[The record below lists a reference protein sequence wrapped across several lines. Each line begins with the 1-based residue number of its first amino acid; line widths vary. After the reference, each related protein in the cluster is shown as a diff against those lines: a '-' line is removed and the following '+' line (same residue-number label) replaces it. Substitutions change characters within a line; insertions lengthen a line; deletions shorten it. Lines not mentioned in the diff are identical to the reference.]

1 MNSLI
6 YFNNCAS
13 TQDELIDFLNQ
24 HYLSEDFLAIYTFN
38 QTKGRGQYGNSWEN
52 LPEENLAYSFALKTK
67 NINVSDTCFNFY
79 TAILV
84 RDFIA
89 NLTKTE
95 VKIKWPNDL
104 ILKNKKICGML
115 FEKNKN
121 YFVVGIGINILQE
134 NFKNLPKAGSVLS
147 QTGLSFELKA
157 FTESLHQYLFEHL
170 VQKEIPNDVLEL
182 YHLHLYRKNEV
193 SVFEKN
199 EVRQNGIIQNVD
211 ENGHIWIDLEN
222 EGLQKFFH
230 KEIELLY

>member
-24 HYLSEDFLAIYTFN
+24 HYLSEDFLAVYTFN

-170 VQKEIPNDVLEL
+170 VQKEIPNNILEL
-182 YHLHLYRKNEV
+182 YLLHLYRKNEV

-199 EVRQNGIIQNVD
+199 EVRQNGIIKNVD
-211 ENGHIWIDLEN
+211 ENGYIWIDLEN

>member
-24 HYLSEDFLAIYTFN
+24 HYLSEDFLAVYTFN

-52 LPEENLAYSFALKTK
+52 LPEKNLAYSFALKTK

-199 EVRQNGIIQNVD
+199 KVRQNGIIENVD
-211 ENGHIWIDLEN
+211 ETGHIWIDLEN

>member
-24 HYLSEDFLAIYTFN
+24 HYLSEDFLAVYTFN

-52 LPEENLAYSFALKTK
+52 LPEKNLAYSFALKTK

-170 VQKEIPNDVLEL
+170 VQKEIPNNILEL

-199 EVRQNGIIQNVD
+199 EVRQNGIIQNVV
-211 ENGHIWIDLEN
+211 EAGHIWIDLVFK
-222 EGLQKFFH
+222 GLQKFFH

>member
-24 HYLSEDFLAIYTFN
+24 HYLSEDFLAVYTFN

-134 NFKNLPKAGSVLS
+134 NFKNLPKAGSILS
-147 QTGLSFELKA
+147 QTGLFFELKA

-170 VQKEIPNDVLEL
+170 VQKEIPNNILEL

-199 EVRQNGIIQNVD
+199 EVRQNGIIKNVD
-211 ENGHIWIDLEN
+211 ENGYIWIDLEN

>member
-24 HYLSEDFLAIYTFN
+24 HYLSEDFLAVYTFN

-67 NINVSDTCFNFY
+67 NINISDTCFNFY

-170 VQKEIPNDVLEL
+170 VQKEIPNNILEL
-182 YHLHLYRKNEV
+182 YQLHLYRKNEV

-199 EVRQNGIIQNVD
+199 KVRQNGIIKNVD
-211 ENGHIWIDLEN
+211 ETGHIWIDLEN

>member
-24 HYLSEDFLAIYTFN
+24 HYLSEDFLAVYTFN

-52 LPEENLAYSFALKTK
+52 LPEENLAYSFALKNK

-134 NFKNLPKAGSVLS
+134 NFKNLPKAGSILS

-170 VQKEIPNDVLEL
+170 VQKEIPNNILEL

-199 EVRQNGIIQNVD
+199 KVRQNGIIKNVD
-211 ENGHIWIDLEN
+211 ETGHIWIDLEN

>member
-24 HYLSEDFLAIYTFN
+24 HYLSEDFLAVYTFN

-115 FEKNKN
+115 FEKDKN

-134 NFKNLPKAGSVLS
+134 NFKNLPKAGSILS

-182 YHLHLYRKNEV
+182 YHLHLYRKNQV

-211 ENGHIWIDLEN
+211 ENGYIWIDLEN

>member
-24 HYLSEDFLAIYTFN
+24 HYLSEDFLAVYTFN

-115 FEKNKN
+115 FEKSKN

-134 NFKNLPKAGSVLS
+134 NFKNLPKAGSILS

-170 VQKEIPNDVLEL
+170 VQKEIPNNILEL

-199 EVRQNGIIQNVD
+199 EVRQNGIIKNVD
-211 ENGHIWIDLEN
+211 ENGYIWIDLEN

>member
-24 HYLSEDFLAIYTFN
+24 HYLSEDFLAVYTFN

-115 FEKNKN
+115 FEKSKN

-134 NFKNLPKAGSVLS
+134 NFKNLPKAGSVLR
-147 QTGLSFELKA
+147 QTGLSFELKTFA
-157 FTESLHQYLFEHL
+157 ESLHQYIFEHL
-170 VQKEIPNDVLEL
+170 VQKEIPNNILEL
-182 YHLHLYRKNEV
+182 YQLHLYRKNEV

-199 EVRQNGIIQNVD
+199 EVRQNGIIKNVD
-211 ENGHIWIDLEN
+211 ENGYIWIDLEN

>member
-24 HYLSEDFLAIYTFN
+24 HYLSEDFLAVYTFN

-115 FEKNKN
+115 FEKSKN

-170 VQKEIPNDVLEL
+170 VQKEIPNNILEL

-193 SVFEKN
+193 SVFEIN
-199 EVRQNGIIQNVD
+199 EVRQNGIIKNVD
-211 ENGHIWIDLEN
+211 ETGHIWIDLEN

>member
-24 HYLSEDFLAIYTFN
+24 HYLSEDFLAVYTFN

-52 LPEENLAYSFALKTK
+52 LPEKNLAYSFALKTK
-67 NINVSDTCFNFY
+67 NINISDTCFNFY

-121 YFVVGIGINILQE
+121 YYVVGIGINILQE

-147 QTGLSFELKA
+147 QTGLSFQLKA

-170 VQKEIPNDVLEL
+170 VQKEIPNNILEL
-182 YHLHLYRKNEV
+182 YQLHLYRKNEV

-211 ENGHIWIDLEN
+211 ENGYIWIDLEN

>member
-24 HYLSEDFLAIYTFN
+24 HYLSEDFLAVYTFN

-52 LPEENLAYSFALKTK
+52 LPEKNLAYSFALKTK

-134 NFKNLPKAGSVLS
+134 NFKNLPKAGSILS

-170 VQKEIPNDVLEL
+170 VQKEIPNNILEL

-199 EVRQNGIIQNVD
+199 EVRQNGIIKNVD
-211 ENGHIWIDLEN
+211 ETGHIWIDLEN

>member
-24 HYLSEDFLAIYTFN
+24 HYLSEDFLAVYTFN

-170 VQKEIPNDVLEL
+170 VQKEIPNDILEL

-211 ENGHIWIDLEN
+211 ENGYIWIDLEN

>member
-24 HYLSEDFLAIYTFN
+24 HYLSEDFLAVYTFN

-52 LPEENLAYSFALKTK
+52 LPEKNLAYSFALKTK

-115 FEKNKN
+115 FEKKKN

-170 VQKEIPNDVLEL
+170 VQKEIPNNILEL

-199 EVRQNGIIQNVD
+199 EVRQNGIIKNVD
-211 ENGHIWIDLEN
+211 ETGHIWIDLEN

>member
-24 HYLSEDFLAIYTFN
+24 HYLSEDFLAVYTFN

-67 NINVSDTCFNFY
+67 NINISDTCFNFY

-115 FEKNKN
+115 FEKDKN

-134 NFKNLPKAGSVLS
+134 NFKNLPKAGSILS
-147 QTGLSFELKA
+147 QTGLSFEQKA

-170 VQKEIPNDVLEL
+170 VQKEIPNNILEL

-199 EVRQNGIIQNVD
+199 EVRQNGIIKNVD
-211 ENGHIWIDLEN
+211 ENGYIWIDLEN

>member
-24 HYLSEDFLAIYTFN
+24 HYLSEDFLAVYTFN

-115 FEKNKN
+115 FEKKKN

-134 NFKNLPKAGSVLS
+134 NFKNLPKAGSILS

-170 VQKEIPNDVLEL
+170 VQKEIPNNILEL

-199 EVRQNGIIQNVD
+199 EVRQNGIIKNVD
-211 ENGHIWIDLEN
+211 ENGYIWIDLEN
-222 EGLQKFFH
+222 EGLKKFFH

>member
-24 HYLSEDFLAIYTFN
+24 HYLSEDFLAVYTFN

-134 NFKNLPKAGSVLS
+134 NFKNLPKAGSILS

-170 VQKEIPNDVLEL
+170 VQKEIPNNILEL
-182 YHLHLYRKNEV
+182 YQLHLYRKNEV

-211 ENGHIWIDLEN
+211 ENGYIWIDLEN

>member
-24 HYLSEDFLAIYTFN
+24 HYLSEDFLAVYTFN

-115 FEKNKN
+115 FEKDKN

-134 NFKNLPKAGSVLS
+134 NFKNLPKAGSILS

-157 FTESLHQYLFEHL
+157 FTESLHQYIFEHL
-170 VQKEIPNDVLEL
+170 VQKEIPNNILEL

-211 ENGHIWIDLEN
+211 ETGYIWIDLEN

>member
-24 HYLSEDFLAIYTFN
+24 HYLSEDFLAVYTFN

-67 NINVSDTCFNFY
+67 NINISDTCFNFY

-121 YFVVGIGINILQE
+121 YFVVGIGINILQK

-170 VQKEIPNDVLEL
+170 VQKEIPNNILEL

-211 ENGHIWIDLEN
+211 ENGYIWIDLEN

>member
-89 NLTKTE
+89 NLTKKE

-134 NFKNLPKAGSVLS
+134 NFKNLPKAGSILS

-211 ENGHIWIDLEN
+211 ENGYIWIDLEN

-230 KEIELLY
+230 KEIKLLY

>member
-24 HYLSEDFLAIYTFN
+24 HYLSEDFLAVYTFN

-134 NFKNLPKAGSVLS
+134 NFKNLPKAGSILS

-170 VQKEIPNDVLEL
+170 VQKEIPNNILEL
-182 YHLHLYRKNEV
+182 YHLYLYRKNEV

-211 ENGHIWIDLEN
+211 ENGYIWIDLEN

>member
-24 HYLSEDFLAIYTFN
+24 HYLSEDFLAVYTFN

-52 LPEENLAYSFALKTK
+52 LPEKNLAYSFALKTK

-115 FEKNKN
+115 FEKSKN

-157 FTESLHQYLFEHL
+157 FTESLHQYIFEHL
-170 VQKEIPNDVLEL
+170 VQKEIPNNILEL

-199 EVRQNGIIQNVD
+199 KVRQNGIIQNVD
-211 ENGHIWIDLEN
+211 ENGYIWIDLEN

>member
-24 HYLSEDFLAIYTFN
+24 HYLSEDFLAVYTFN

-52 LPEENLAYSFALKTK
+52 LPEKNLAYSFALKTK

-134 NFKNLPKAGSVLS
+134 NFKNLPKAGSVLR

-170 VQKEIPNDVLEL
+170 VQKEIPNNILEL

-199 EVRQNGIIQNVD
+199 EVRQNGIIKNVD
-211 ENGHIWIDLEN
+211 ETGYIWIDLEN

>member
-24 HYLSEDFLAIYTFN
+24 HYLSEDFLAVYTFN

-52 LPEENLAYSFALKTK
+52 LPEENIAYSFALKTK
-67 NINVSDTCFNFY
+67 NINISDTCFNFY

-95 VKIKWPNDL
+95 AKIKWPNDL

-134 NFKNLPKAGSVLS
+134 NFKNLPKAGSILS

-170 VQKEIPNDVLEL
+170 VQKEIPNNILEL

-199 EVRQNGIIQNVD
+199 EVRQNGIIKNVD
-211 ENGHIWIDLEN
+211 ENGYIWIDLEN

-230 KEIELLY
+230 KEIEMLY

>member
-24 HYLSEDFLAIYTFN
+24 HYLSEDFLAVYTFN

-115 FEKNKN
+115 FEKDKN

-170 VQKEIPNDVLEL
+170 VQKEIPNNILEL

-211 ENGHIWIDLEN
+211 ENGYIWIDLEN

>member
-24 HYLSEDFLAIYTFN
+24 HYLSEDFLAVYTFN

-67 NINVSDTCFNFY
+67 NINISDTCFNFY

-121 YFVVGIGINILQE
+121 YFVVGIGINILQK

-147 QTGLSFELKA
+147 QTGLSFELKT

-170 VQKEIPNDVLEL
+170 VQKEIPNNILEL

-211 ENGHIWIDLEN
+211 ENGYIWIDLEN

>member
-24 HYLSEDFLAIYTFN
+24 HYLSEDFLAVYTFN

-147 QTGLSFELKA
+147 QTGLSFELKTFA
-157 FTESLHQYLFEHL
+157 ESLHQYLFEHL
-170 VQKEIPNDVLEL
+170 VQKEIPNNILEL

-199 EVRQNGIIQNVD
+199 EVRQNGIIKNVD
-211 ENGHIWIDLEN
+211 ENGYIWIDLEN

>member
-24 HYLSEDFLAIYTFN
+24 HYLSEDFLAVYTFN

-170 VQKEIPNDVLEL
+170 VQKEIPNNILEL
-182 YHLHLYRKNEV
+182 YQLHLYRKNEV

-199 EVRQNGIIQNVD
+199 EVRQNGIIKNVD
-211 ENGHIWIDLEN
+211 ENGYIWIDLEN
-222 EGLQKFFH
+222 EGLKKFFH

>member
-24 HYLSEDFLAIYTFN
+24 HYLSEDFLAVYTFN

-115 FEKNKN
+115 FEKSKN

-170 VQKEIPNDVLEL
+170 VQKEIPNNILEL

-199 EVRQNGIIQNVD
+199 EVRQNGIIKNVD
-211 ENGHIWIDLEN
+211 ETGHIWIDLEN

>member
-24 HYLSEDFLAIYTFN
+24 HYLSEDFLAVYTFN

-115 FEKNKN
+115 FEKKKN

-170 VQKEIPNDVLEL
+170 VQKEIPNNILEL
-182 YHLHLYRKNEV
+182 YQLHLYRKNEV

-199 EVRQNGIIQNVD
+199 EVRQNGIIKNVD
-211 ENGHIWIDLEN
+211 ENGYIWIDLEN

>member
-24 HYLSEDFLAIYTFN
+24 HYLSEDFLAVYTFN

-52 LPEENLAYSFALKTK
+52 LPEKNLAYSFALKTK

-115 FEKNKN
+115 FEKSKN

-170 VQKEIPNDVLEL
+170 VQKEIPNNILEL

-211 ENGHIWIDLEN
+211 ENGYIWIDLEN
-222 EGLQKFFH
+222 EGLKKFFH

>member
-13 TQDELIDFLNQ
+13 TQDELIDFLNR
-24 HYLSEDFLAIYTFN
+24 HYLSEDFLAVYTFN

-67 NINVSDTCFNFY
+67 NINISDTCFNFY

-115 FEKNKN
+115 FEKSKN

-170 VQKEIPNDVLEL
+170 VQKEIPNNILEL

-199 EVRQNGIIQNVD
+199 EVRQNGIIKNVD
-211 ENGHIWIDLEN
+211 ETGHIWIDLEN

>member
-13 TQDELIDFLNQ
+13 TQDELIDFLNR
-24 HYLSEDFLAIYTFN
+24 HYLSEDFLAVYTFN

-170 VQKEIPNDVLEL
+170 VQKEIPNNILEL
-182 YHLHLYRKNEV
+182 YQLHLYRKNEV

-199 EVRQNGIIQNVD
+199 EVRQNGIIKNVD
-211 ENGHIWIDLEN
+211 ETGHIWIDLEN

>member
-24 HYLSEDFLAIYTFN
+24 HYLSEDFLAVYTFN

-67 NINVSDTCFNFY
+67 NINISDTCFNFY

-115 FEKNKN
+115 FEKDKN

-134 NFKNLPKAGSVLS
+134 NFKNLPKAGSILS

-170 VQKEIPNDVLEL
+170 VQKEIPNNILEL

-211 ENGHIWIDLEN
+211 ENGYIWIDLEI

>member
-24 HYLSEDFLAIYTFN
+24 HYLSEDFLAVYTFN

-52 LPEENLAYSFALKTK
+52 LPEKNLAYSFALKTK

-170 VQKEIPNDVLEL
+170 VQKEIPNNILEL

-199 EVRQNGIIQNVD
+199 KVRQNGIIKNVD
-211 ENGHIWIDLEN
+211 ETGHIWIDLEN

>member
-24 HYLSEDFLAIYTFN
+24 HYLSEDFLAVYTFN

-52 LPEENLAYSFALKTK
+52 LPEENLAYSFALKTT

-134 NFKNLPKAGSVLS
+134 NFKNLPKAGSVLR

-170 VQKEIPNDVLEL
+170 VQKEIPNNILEL

-199 EVRQNGIIQNVD
+199 EVRQNGIIKNVD
-211 ENGHIWIDLEN
+211 ETGHIWIDLEN

>member
-24 HYLSEDFLAIYTFN
+24 HYLSEDFLAVYTFN

-52 LPEENLAYSFALKTK
+52 LPEENLAYSFALKNK

-115 FEKNKN
+115 FEKKKN

-170 VQKEIPNDVLEL
+170 VQKEIPNNILEL
-182 YHLHLYRKNEV
+182 YQLHLYRKNEV

-199 EVRQNGIIQNVD
+199 KVRQNGIIENVD
-211 ENGHIWIDLEN
+211 ETGHIWIDLEN

>member
-24 HYLSEDFLAIYTFN
+24 HYLSEDFLAVYTFN

-52 LPEENLAYSFALKTK
+52 LPEKNLAYSFALKTK

-170 VQKEIPNDVLEL
+170 VQKEIPNNILEL

-199 EVRQNGIIQNVD
+199 EVRQNGIIKNVD
-211 ENGHIWIDLEN
+211 ENGYIWIDLEN

>member
-24 HYLSEDFLAIYTFN
+24 HYLSEDFLAVYTFN

-95 VKIKWPNDL
+95 AKIKWPNDL

-134 NFKNLPKAGSVLS
+134 NFKNLPKAGSILS
-147 QTGLSFELKA
+147 QTGLSFELKS

-170 VQKEIPNDVLEL
+170 VQKEIPNNILEL

-211 ENGHIWIDLEN
+211 ENGYIWIDLEN